1 MKRKILLPIVA
12 GALIASASTAL
23 ISCGSSKTNNPD
35 ELRIVLYNAGW
46 GDEWLNDTI
55 DSWEE
60 KNPGKTVNLTSLYE
74 VNTLIGRRLVSSD
87 NSDDLYIT
95 TYNGW
100 RNYAA
105 QGLFAPLDDLLKET
119 VDGVTVEEKVD
130 DAFDD
135 HLYFKNSD
143 GSEHCYRLPWTSGMG
158 GIYYNAKMF
167 EENGWEIP
175 KTTEELTALVN
186 QIKEDRIPVDG
197 DDTATVVPFAYSGQN
212 TDYFDY
218 AVLTWWMQLAGE
230 DAVKEFFNYSS
241 ADNFNSNNASGIYDE
256 LKTAVT
262 YWYSLFSDPSNYL
275 SGSIDYSNHDAQRA
289 VFNGRAAM
297 VFTGDW
303 VYNEVLKYGTNSN
316 FELGFMGTPTITG
329 AKESGITYAIGSDQY
344 IAIPES
350 STEKDLAKSF
360 IKEMISNAQL
370 SNFTNK
376 AHGFLA
382 YDNGDTSTIDTSNS
396 YIKSYLDVRNETTT
410 RISDESDAMIYLN
423 QDIQNIWVTSAS
435 RPFLGLLQGSVT
447 IDDAFDT
454 IYKQA
459 QSAFAEY

>member
-12 GALIASASTAL
+12 GALIACASTAL

-186 QIKEDRIPVDG
+186 QIKEDRIPVAG

-303 VYNEVLKYGTNSN
+303 VYNEVLKYGTNSD
-316 FELGFMGTPTITG
+316 FELGFMSTPNITV
-329 AKESGITYAIGSDQY
+329 AKESFIT
-344 IAIPES
+344 
-350 STEKDLAKSF
+350 
-360 IKEMISNAQL
+360 
-370 SNFTNK
+370 
-376 AHGFLA
+376 
-382 YDNGDTSTIDTSNS
+382 
-396 YIKSYLDVRNETTT
+396 
-410 RISDESDAMIYLN
+410 
-423 QDIQNIWVTSAS
+423 
-435 RPFLGLLQGSVT
+435 
-447 IDDAFDT
+447 
-454 IYKQA
+454 
-459 QSAFAEY
+459 

>member
-1 MKRKILLPIVA
+1 MKQKLLPIIATCLLGGSVIALA
-12 GALIASASTAL
+12 G
-23 ISCGSSKTNNPD
+23 CGSQQTNNPD

-46 GDEWLNDTI
+46 GDEWLKDTI
-55 DSWEE
+55 ASWES

-74 VNTLIGRRLVSSD
+74 ANTLINRRLASSD

-105 QGLFAPLDDLLKET
+105 QGVFAPLDDLLEEE
-119 VDGVTVEEKVD
+119 VDGMTVSDKID
-130 DAFDD
+130 SAFKDN
-135 HLYFKNSD
+135 LYFKNSD

-158 GIYYNAKMF
+158 GIYYNSKMF
-167 EENGWEIP
+167 EENGWEVP
-175 KTTEELTALVN
+175 TTTEELTALVE
-186 QIKEDRIPVDG
+186 QIKEDRVAVPG
-197 DDTATVVPFAYSGQN
+197 DDTATVVPFAYTGQN

-230 DAVKEFFNYSS
+230 DAIKDFYKYS
-241 ADNFNSNNASGIYDE
+241 DVENFNPSNTNGVYGE

-262 YWYSLFSDPSNYL
+262 YWYSLFGDSSNYL

-289 VFNGRAAM
+289 LFNGKVAM

-303 VYNEVLKYGTNSN
+303 AYNEILKYGSNSS

-329 AKESGITYAIGSDQY
+329 AKEDNITYAIGSDQY

-360 IKEMISNAQL
+360 IKEMISNQNL

-382 YDNGDTSTIDTSNS
+382 FNNTDTSTIDTSNK
-396 YIKSYLDVRNETTT
+396 YIAEYLKQRNETTV
-410 RISDESDAMIYLN
+410 RISDESSAMIYLN
-423 QDIQNIWVTSAS
+423 QDVQNTWVTSAS

-447 IDDAFDT
+447 IDDAFNT
-454 IYKQA
+454 LYKQA